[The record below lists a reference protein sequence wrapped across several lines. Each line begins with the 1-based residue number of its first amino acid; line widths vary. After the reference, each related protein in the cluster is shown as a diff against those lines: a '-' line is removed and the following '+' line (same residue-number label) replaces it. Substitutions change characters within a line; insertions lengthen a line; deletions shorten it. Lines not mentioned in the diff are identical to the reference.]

1 MRRGEALP
9 AAKTVIA
16 TQPDALR
23 EYGACLLK
31 MKLPDEAAGV
41 FPPVAGHLAQD
52 RRAVY
57 SLGVSLMDAARPR
70 DAIAAL
76 EPLSGAT
83 NPDPSPSN

>member
-1 MRRGEALP
+1 M
-9 AAKTVIA
+9 IA

-23 EYGACLLK
+23 EFGVCLLK

-41 FPPVAGHLAQD
+41 FRQLLAISPQD

-76 EPLSGAT
+76 EPLSGAA
-83 NPDPSPSN
+83 NPDPILLPSN